1 MTDGTHD
8 DEMVSEAELIANHK
22 EIREKIVH
30 LLKIYPV
37 ISPTMLQG
45 GLGPYVKP
53 KAWRPVLEELI
64 HEGIVQQTQ
73 ETHLSPGGR
82 YNVHNKVS
90 LVPGVISDDNNP
102 VSE

>member
-1 MTDGTHD
+1 MSD
-8 DEMVSEAELIANHK
+8 EAEVDK
-22 EIREKIVH
+22 TEEIKEKIVH

-53 KAWRPVLEELI
+53 KDWRPILEELVNQ
-64 HEGIVQQTQ
+64 GVVVMYQ

-82 YNVHNKVS
+82 YNVHNLIS
-90 LVPGVISDDNNP
+90 LSN
-102 VSE
+102 SKEAE